1 MLRSGRA
8 ESPTLFSMNDSEAFR
23 AAVRACAEVISR
35 GGAPYEPALEIMG
48 LASGGH
54 PVDEADE
61 VGNWLVPIWG
71 ELTDWAEL
79 RPAEVRQAEAHMVM
93 AAREW
98 LTVEGDQE
106 AEARYFDR
114 WLYDILGF
122 ERRSTH
128 SEQP

>member
-1 MLRSGRA
+1 MLRSGR
-8 ESPTLFSMNDSEAFR
+8 
-23 AAVRACAEVISR
+23 
-35 GGAPYEPALEIMG
+35 
-48 LASGGH
+48 
-54 PVDEADE
+54 
-61 VGNWLVPIWG
+61 
-71 ELTDWAEL
+71 AEL